1 MPRKRSRKRSRRLSP
16 STQKIVINYVQ
27 NEVKNARP
35 GKKDAVF
42 ATAVSLAAIGLV
54 GVGAYAAVSV
64 SDATRAVRDLCVQV
78 FDPDAWKHSD
88 AATEA
93 LQRAIIAATTHH
105 FSIQAAFAAG
115 NAAYDAIMEGKTKE
129 EAALI
134 AKQAAENIYKVETGQ
149 MVGK

>member
-64 SDATRAVRDLCVQV
+64 SDATRAVRDAV
-78 FDPDAWKHSD
+78 
-88 AATEA
+88 T
-93 LQRAIIAATTHH
+93 QRMLDRY
-105 FSIQAAFAAG
+105 
-115 NAAYDAIMEGKTKE
+115 NAA
-129 EAALI
+129 
-134 AKQAAENIYKVETGQ
+134 
-149 MVGK
+149 